1 MRKLVF
7 TLMIVLSFC
16 SLGFAQ
22 NVIEPELQNA
32 LNQKGD
38 EMISVNIILKSQMN
52 SEKLRTCAEKT
63 TDKHVRRNIMIDEL
77 KLFSE
82 KEQQEIMSILKAEA
96 KSNRV
101 ADIKGHWMT
110 NYINCTTTR
119 DVIYLLAQHPDV
131 MMIGYNQEKYLLW
144 DEKAEKVEASREE
157 LTENITM
164 VNADDV
170 WAMGYTGDGVVVAV
184 IDTGVNYEHVDV
196 ADHLWDGGAEFP
208 HHGYNTYYNN
218 NDPMD
223 KFGHGSHCAGTVCG
237 DGTSGTKTG
246 MAPNATL
253 MCVKALSDSGSGTV
267 DHINN
272 GMEWAIEH
280 QADVLSLSLGIPN
293 STTTER
299 TILRRTCVN
308 ALNLGIVAAIACGN
322 EGNMQWQAP
331 IPNNVRVPG

>member
-16 SLGFAQ
+16 GLGFAQ

-38 EMISVNIILKSQMN
+38 EMISVNIILKSQMD
-52 SEKLRTCAEKT
+52 SEKLKACAAKA

-82 KEQQEIMSILKAEA
+82 KEQQEIMSILHAEA

-101 ADIKGHWMT
+101 TDIKGHWMT

-144 DEKAEKVEASREE
+144 DEKAEPVEMSRDIVI
-157 LTENITM
+157 ENVTM

-170 WAMGYTGDGVVVAV
+170 WAMGYTGDGVLVAV
-184 IDTGVNYEHVDV
+184 IDTGVNYNHVDV

-223 KFGHGSHCAGTVCG
+223 NFGHGSHCAGTVCG

-246 MAPNATL
+246 IAPNATL
-253 MCVKALSDSGSGTV
+253 MCVKALSDEGTGTV

-280 QADVLSLSLGIPN
+280 QLHSAHPK
-293 STTTER
+293 
-299 TILRRTCVN
+299 
-308 ALNLGIVAAIACGN
+308 
-322 EGNMQWQAP
+322 
-331 IPNNVRVPG
+331 